1 MTEINE
7 EYKIG
12 DYVLFSRKINDVFQI
27 LGVFNLSY

>member
-12 DYVLFSRKINDVFQI
+12 DYVLFSRKINDVVPNTRSI
-27 LGVFNLSY
+27 